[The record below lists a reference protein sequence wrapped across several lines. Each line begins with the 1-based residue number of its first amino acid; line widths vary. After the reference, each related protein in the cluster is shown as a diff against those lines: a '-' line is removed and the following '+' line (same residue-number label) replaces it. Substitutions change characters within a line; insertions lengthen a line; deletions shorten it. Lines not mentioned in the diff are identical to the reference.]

1 MRKLRHVLLHLLG
14 GVSKEEHSEQLQIQY
29 RQGLVNAYGIVDEYL
44 SWKLKFSNDDLNTI
58 REIQNYVKAIYSDSV
73 RVLSRYKR
81 RL

>member
-1 MRKLRHVLLHLLG
+1 MRKLRNILLHLLG

-29 RQGLVNAYGIVDEYL
+29 MQGFVNAYGIVDEYL
-44 SWKLKFSNDDLNTI
+44 SWKLKFSNDDPNII